1 MPPPPP
7 RHHKE
12 EARTPALPA
21 PAGGVPTTPP
31 ASPPPAHEGFYL
43 RLSPGIAYGATRMQT
58 DRVSQPDYKLSGTG
72 LSLDL
77 WAGFGVSSGLVL
89 GPAFSYWGG
98 NDSEPELSGGAGS
111 GESSSA
117 LLGAFVDAYPN
128 PRRGEHFGG
137 ALALGTVSTKV
148 SGRPEIKDYQG
159 GGVGFLVFG
168 GYDFWIAR
176 TWSLGGL
183 LRLSGLATRNTTD
196 IDGQRVERQATSYA
210 ASLAISL
217 LYQ

>member
-1 MPPPPP
+1 
-7 RHHKE
+7 
-12 EARTPALPA
+12 A
-21 PAGGVPTTPP
+21 
-31 ASPPPAHEGFYL
+31 
-43 RLSPGIAYGATRMQT
+43 
-58 DRVSQPDYKLSGTG
+58 GTG
-72 LSLDL
+72 LSLDV
-77 WAGFGVSSGLVL
+77 WVGFGLSPGLVL
-89 GPAFSYWGG
+89 GPAISYWGG
-98 NDSEPELSGGAGS
+98 NDGDPSISGGASS
-111 GESSSA
+111 GESGSA

-137 ALALGTVSTKV
+137 ALALGTTSAKL

-183 LRLSGLATRNTTD
+183 LKLSGLATRGNST
-196 IDGQRVERQATSYA
+196 IDGQKVERQATSYA
-210 ASLAISL
+210 ASIAVTL

>member
-1 MPPPPP
+1 MLPSEPKSAGVPV
-7 RHHKE
+7 
-12 EARTPALPA
+12 PA
-21 PAGGVPTTPP
+21 PT
-31 ASPPPAHEGFYL
+31 HEGFYL
-43 RLSPGIAYGATRMQT
+43 RLSPGIAYGATRVQT

-77 WAGFGVSSGLVL
+77 WVGFGLSSGLVL
-89 GPAFSYWGG
+89 GPAFSYWGA
-98 NDSEPELSGGAGS
+98 NDSEPSVSGGASS
-111 GESSSA
+111 GESGSA

-128 PRRGEHFGG
+128 PHRGEHFGG
-137 ALALGTVSTKV
+137 SLALGTASTKL
-148 SGRPEIKDYQG
+148 SGRPEIRDYQG

-183 LRLSGLATRNTTD
+183 LRLSGLATRGTTD
-196 IDGQRVERQATSYA
+196 IDGQKVERQATSYA
-210 ASLAISL
+210 ASLAITL